1 MGNGLKNLA
10 VNCANIPSIGM
21 ITSTLL
27 RVSLSQ
33 DKPQSVMRNL
43 KNVRST
49 FEWLLAN
56 QAYL

>member
-10 VNCANIPSIGM
+10 VNYANIPSIGM